1 MALGSDRL
9 RVPDS
14 VAPRQDDWRLDGRV
28 ALITG
33 ASRGIGR
40 AVADELAARGASHLL
55 LVARGGA
62 GLATAVAQLRAG
74 GAQATAVVAD
84 VATTEGRQAIVAA
97 VQAVGRLDVLVNNAG
112 TNIRK
117 PSLAYSAAE
126 IAHLFDVNLLA
137 AFELTRALHGNLAA
151 ARGCVVNVASVAG
164 ITSTGTG
171 GVYAMAKAA
180 LLHATRYLA
189 VEWGPAGIR
198 VNAVAPWYV
207 HTPLVEPVLADPDY
221 RARVLARTPLGR
233 LGEPRDVAAA
243 VAFLSLPAA
252 GWITG
257 QCLAVDGGFTG
268 VGFQP

>member
-1 MALGSDRL
+1 MDGWG
-9 RVPDS
+9 
-14 VAPRQDDWRLDGRV
+14 QDGWRLEGRV
-28 ALITG
+28 ALVTG

-40 AVADELAARGASHLL
+40 AIVDELAARGAGHLL
-55 LVARGGA
+55 LVARGRA
-62 GLATAVAQLRAG
+62 DLDAAVERVRAD
-74 GAQATAVVAD
+74 GAQATAIVAD
-84 VATTEGRQAIVAA
+84 VATADGREAITAA
-97 VQAVGRLDVLVNNAG
+97 VTAAGRLDVLVNNAG

-117 PSLAYSAAE
+117 RSLDYSAVE
-126 IAHLFDVNLLA
+126 VAHLLDVNLLS
-137 AFELTRALHGNLAA
+137 AFELTRALHGSLAA
-151 ARGCVVNVASVAG
+151 TRGCVVNVASVAG

-189 VEWGPAGIR
+189 VEWGGAGIR

-207 HTPLVEPVLADPDY
+207 RTPLVEPVLADPGY
-221 RARVLARTPLGR
+221 RARVLGCTPLGR

-257 QCLAVDGGFTG
+257 QCLGVDGGFTG